1 MCISP
6 PLFYVAEQ
14 TILPLPSSE
23 QDKKEKT
30 VEERL
35 NQSNDGLSGNY

>member
-1 MCISP
+1 MQNVHIP

-14 TILPLPSSE
+14 YLPLPSSE

-30 VEERL
+30 V
-35 NQSNDGLSGNY
+35 

>member
-1 MCISP
+1 MQNVHIP
-6 PLFYVAEQ
+6 PFYVAEQ

-30 VEERL
+30 V
-35 NQSNDGLSGNY
+35 

>member
-1 MCISP
+1 MQNVHIPP

-30 VEERL
+30 V
-35 NQSNDGLSGNY
+35 

>member
-1 MCISP
+1 MQNVHIP

-14 TILPLPSSE
+14 TILPLSSSE

-30 VEERL
+30 V
-35 NQSNDGLSGNY
+35 

>member
-1 MCISP
+1 MQNVHIP
-6 PLFYVAEQ
+6 PFFYVAEQ

-30 VEERL
+30 V
-35 NQSNDGLSGNY
+35 

>member
-1 MCISP
+1 MQNVHIP
-6 PLFYVAEQ
+6 PPFYVAEQ

-30 VEERL
+30 V
-35 NQSNDGLSGNY
+35 

>member
-1 MCISP
+1 MQTVHIP

-30 VEERL
+30 V
-35 NQSNDGLSGNY
+35 